1 MADPQFFRVDLQF
14 FRVDLQFFGADLQ
27 LFAAKLVLAYKLC
40 IFLLLDYF
48 HPRNDGFVYNATMFT
63 LN

>member
-1 MADPQFFRVDLQF
+1 MADPLS

-27 LFAAKLVLAYKLC
+27 FFAVGLLLAYKLC

-48 HPRNDGFVYNATMFT
+48 HPRNDGLVYNAIMFT